1 MTENVNL
8 EFNGGAIKIDE
19 CPKNKIT
26 SWTGDEKNWLIKSY
40 IACDDEK
47 MLKDMRERL
56 GKLKGKDGKLFI
68 NENAIK
74 EILWFNESV
83 DPKIK
88 NDVMV
93 KRLILAGYSLENI
106 LVSKWMNESYILEG
120 LLLLHNNDYKKVL
133 EAIDFMKSDRKV
145 QYIKILKEL
154 VKNMNKSITLQE
166 LIDLGI
172 DIKLLRY
179 EILDTRETYHLNT
192 FESWNSTNTDKATVY
207 LFFQRDLKNLVD
219 NGKLTLSELS
229 KTTYPVAKIIASNI
243 YSSIKELNDL
253 GYTDENIINA
263 IYNYSGNDSIFHIV
277 RFILHCDKECL
288 KNENVKK
295 KLSSIVRK
303 TRLINLYQK
312 PNEKNKLGKLD
323 GYIIE
328 DLNNKEEIEEKR
340 QKLVNKIMRRL
351 FANKVVLRKEFSSD
365 KFWMDKLPA
374 QIKKAKSTGSD
385 SEASTEEKVIVKDV
399 KEVKE
404 VLKDVKEV
412 TEVVKVAEVLAQGG
426 NYKINYSM

>member
-1 MTENVNL
+1 M
-8 EFNGGAIKIDE
+8 
-19 CPKNKIT
+19 
-26 SWTGDEKNWLIKSY
+26 
-40 IACDDEK
+40 
-47 MLKDMRERL
+47 
-56 GKLKGKDGKLFI
+56 
-68 NENAIK
+68 
-74 EILWFNESV
+74 

-93 KRLILAGYSLENI
+93 KRLILAGYSLKNI
-106 LVSKWMNESYILEG
+106 LDSKWMNESYILEG
-120 LLLLHNNDYKKVL
+120 LSLLHNNDNKKVL

-192 FESWNSTNTDKATVY
+192 FESWNNTNVDKSTVY

-219 NGKLTLSELS
+219 NGKLTLSEIS

-312 PNEKNKLGKLD
+312 PNEKNKLGKID

-412 TEVVKVAEVLAQGG
+412 ANSKSSRSIGTRWR
-426 NYKINYSM
+426 I